1 MRASL
6 KYLIISLMFITN
18 PVIAQ
23 DRAVDDIDGSS
34 QFIQTLGNQT
44 IGILGDTTLNS
55 DDRYSSFRTLFAEAT
70 DINTLTRMLLG
81 RHYRTVVKQGHLE
94 AYKKSVEDYIISEFE
109 EQIQLIGFDSVEV
122 IGTRP
127 AKGKRGELIVRTD
140 IKVIEGDDFQADWR
154 VQKKKGKFSI
164 INVTVLGYNFA
175 VSGRQLFQSRI
186 KELGI
191 PGHIAELE
199 KEYARSTSENKS
211 LGN

>member
-1 MRASL
+1 MKESL
-6 KYLIISLMFITN
+6 KYLIVSLMFITY

-34 QFIQTLGNQT
+34 QFIQNLGNQT
-44 IGILGDTTLNS
+44 IGILRDSTLNS
-55 DDRYSSFRTLFAEAT
+55 DERYTSFHSLFAEAT
-70 DINTLTRMLLG
+70 DINILTRTLLG
-81 RHYRTVVKQGHLE
+81 RHYRTVVKQGHLK

-140 IKVIEGDDFQADWR
+140 IKVVDGDDLQADWR
-154 VQKKKGKFSI
+154 VQKKKGEFSI

-191 PGHIAELE
+191 TGHIAELE
-199 KEYARSTSENKS
+199 KEYARTPI
-211 LGN
+211 GNETLRN

>member
-1 MRASL
+1 MRANL
-6 KYLIISLMFITN
+6 KYLIVSFMFITY

-23 DRAVDDIDGSS
+23 DKAVDDIDGSS

-44 IGILGDTTLNS
+44 IEILGDSTLNP
-55 DDRYSSFRTLFAEAT
+55 DERYTSFRTLFSEAT
-70 DINTLTRMLLG
+70 DINILTRTLLG

-94 AYKKSVEDYIISEFE
+94 AYKRSVEDYIISEFE

-140 IKVIEGDDFQADWR
+140 IKVVDGDDLQADWR
-154 VQKKKGKFSI
+154 VQKKKGEFSI

-191 PGHIAELE
+191 AGHIAELE
-199 KEYARSTSENKS
+199 KEYARTPIENKA

>member
-6 KYLIISLMFITN
+6 KYLIVSFMFITY

-23 DRAVDDIDGSS
+23 DRAIDDIDGSS
-34 QFIQTLGNQT
+34 QFIQNLGNQT
-44 IGILGDTTLNS
+44 IGILGDSTLNS
-55 DDRYSSFRTLFAEAT
+55 DERYSNFHSLFAEAT
-70 DINTLTRMLLG
+70 DISTLTRMLLG

-109 EQIQLIGFDSVEV
+109 EQIQLIGFESVEV
-122 IGTRP
+122 VGTRP

-140 IKVIEGDDFQADWR
+140 IKVTDGDDFQADWR
-154 VQKKKGKFSI
+154 VQKKKGEFSI

-191 PGHIAELE
+191 TGHIAELE
-199 KEYARSTSENKS
+199 KEYARTPVENKT